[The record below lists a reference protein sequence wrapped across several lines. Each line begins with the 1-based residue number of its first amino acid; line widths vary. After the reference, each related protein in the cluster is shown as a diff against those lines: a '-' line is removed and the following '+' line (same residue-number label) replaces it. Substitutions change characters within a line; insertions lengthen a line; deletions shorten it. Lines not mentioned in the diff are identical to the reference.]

1 MRAVFYCRIST
12 APDRPASPLDQQ
24 ARAIRAWMAT
34 RSQVPIFIDEPAADH
49 ETSAGGSD
57 RTSAPGPVAGRD

>member
-1 MRAVFYCRIST
+1 MRAVLYHRIST
-12 APDRPASPLDQQ
+12 APDRPASSLDQQ

-34 RSQVPIFIDEPAADH
+34 RPQVPIFIDEPTADH
-49 ETSAGGSD
+49 ETAAGGSD